1 MDHDIL
7 ISGGGLAGLSA
18 AAAFGA
24 AGFDVICVDP
34 APPVTE
40 RDADGSDLR
49 TTAILQPG
57 RDFLEEAGVWT
68 HFAPHAMPLQI
79 MRIID
84 AGGVEAEPRVTREFD
99 ADDISDRPFGWNLP
113 NWLLRRELLA
123 RLEELPNVRFETGV
137 AATDLFTRSS
147 EARVRLSDGRSLRAK
162 LAIAADGRNSALR
175 EAAGIDVS
183 TTRYGQKALAF
194 AVTHPLPHQN
204 VSTEIHRTGGPFTLV
219 PLPDHEGQPSSAIV
233 WMEEGRRALELMD
246 MDVPAFE
253 AEMNARSC
261 GILGPLTLASR
272 RTIWPII
279 SQHAERLSAERLAI
293 VAEAAHV
300 VPPIGAQGLNMS
312 LKDLAALLDLAKAHR
327 DDPGTAEVLDTYHRR
342 RIADIRARVAGIT
355 LLNRTSMLSQQPLMD
370 ARATGLNALYSLG
383 PVRKT
388 LMQLGLGAR
397 GA

>member
-24 AGFDVICVDP
+24 VGFDVMCVDP

-40 RDADGSDLR
+40 RNADGSDLR

-162 LAIAADGRNSALR
+162 LAIAADGRNSAPARGGWHRRVNDALR
-175 EAAGIDVS
+175 AKGTGLCRHPSAAASECLD
-183 TTRYGQKALAF
+183 RD
-194 AVTHPLPHQN
+194 PPH
-204 VSTEIHRTGGPFTLV
+204 
-219 PLPDHEGQPSSAIV
+219 
-233 WMEEGRRALELMD
+233 RRA
-246 MDVPAFE
+246 F
-253 AEMNARSC
+253 
-261 GILGPLTLASR
+261 
-272 RTIWPII
+272 
-279 SQHAERLSAERLAI
+279 H
-293 VAEAAHV
+293 
-300 VPPIGAQGLNMS
+300 
-312 LKDLAALLDLAKAHR
+312 
-327 DDPGTAEVLDTYHRR
+327 
-342 RIADIRARVAGIT
+342 
-355 LLNRTSMLSQQPLMD
+355 
-370 ARATGLNALYSLG
+370 ARA
-383 PVRKT
+383 P
-388 LMQLGLGAR
+388 AR
-397 GA
+397 P